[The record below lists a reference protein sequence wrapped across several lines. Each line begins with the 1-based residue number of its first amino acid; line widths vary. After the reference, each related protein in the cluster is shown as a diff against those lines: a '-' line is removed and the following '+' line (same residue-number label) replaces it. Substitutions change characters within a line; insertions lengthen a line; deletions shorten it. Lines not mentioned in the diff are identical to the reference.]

1 MKRRINISQEEF
13 EQYPHTVCGIIDK
26 WAEKTPDKDAF
37 IIYDTG
43 KKYTYKDFQQNIDLM
58 AFKLYNMGFRKGDI
72 LVTSLPFLDNH
83 IFLGYACAK
92 LGVMWTPL
100 DLRLK
105 PPEIM
110 RCLETLKEKAKMY
123 CHLGKTTAA
132 NFGMIGAAVQKNNPW
147 LEYVVQFSDPDDRYR
162 KGITPAYKIAQ
173 EAEQEYKEAVQNP
186 ESMKDFREECAKVG
200 PKDPILIIFTT
211 GSTGFPK
218 PAMLTNEGIVCQN
231 MCLAKAF
238 GLEPSDKIIVNLPPS
253 HVGGTTE
260 QFMTTLFG
268 GGTDIVLHIFDAE
281 KTLDAIQKYKATVM
295 GQIPALYAMEWR
307 LPNYSDYKIS
317 SLRFVI
323 CAGQSV
329 DRPFLEQLRKM
340 APEIGGGLGL
350 TETSGFCS
358 YITVKENWEDFVT
371 ALGTDFPIYPM
382 SIRKPMKADGT
393 VGEKLAKGEIGEICY
408 TGPQT
413 FLGYFGKEEETRK
426 TLTKDNYLYTGDMGY
441 IANDGLHLEGRRKFL
456 IKPKGYQVFP
466 PEVEAF
472 IAELPEVESVAIV
485 GAKHEVFT
493 EGIVAYIK
501 VKEGETLSKEKV
513 MEHSKGMAA
522 YKRPSLIVFIDEFP
536 LNRVA
541 KTDYVTLKDRVQ
553 EDIEKARAEGG
564 WDVA

>member
-13 EQYPHTVCGIIDK
+13 EQYPHTVCGIIDRG
-26 WAEKTPDKDAF
+26 AEKTPDKDAF

-43 KKYTYKDFQQNIDLM
+43 KKYTYKEFQQNIDVM

-173 EAEQEYKEAVQNP
+173 EAEQEYKEAIKNP
-186 ESMKDFREECAKVG
+186 ESMKDFREECSKVG

-238 GLEPSDKIIVNLPPS
+238 GLEPSDKMIVNLPPS

-307 LPNYSDYKIS
+307 LPNYSDYDLS

-340 APEIGGGLGL
+340 APQIGGGLGL

-382 SIRKPMKADGT
+382 SIRKPMKPDGT
-393 VGEKLAKGEIGEICY
+393 VGEELPKGEIGEICY
-408 TGPQT
+408 NGPQT

-426 TLTKDNYLYTGDMGY
+426 TLTKDGYLYTGDMGY
-441 IANDGLHLEGRRKFL
+441 IGDDGLHLEGRRKFL

-472 IAELPEVESVAIV
+472 IAEIPEVESVGIV
-485 GAKHEVFT
+485 GAKHDVFT

-501 VKEGETLSKEKV
+501 VKEGESLTEKEV
-513 MEHSKGMAA
+513 MEHVKGIAS

-564 WDVA
+564 WD